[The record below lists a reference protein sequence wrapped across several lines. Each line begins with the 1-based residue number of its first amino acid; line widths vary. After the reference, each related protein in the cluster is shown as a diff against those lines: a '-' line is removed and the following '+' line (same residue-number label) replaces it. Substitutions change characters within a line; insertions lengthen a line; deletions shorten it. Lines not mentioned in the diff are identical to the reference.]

1 MRLRAQFE
9 TLEVSELIWFLRAD
23 EGLRVRDLIVA
34 SDMNEFAQIGS
45 DMKPRPRWKLLV
57 WIEGI
62 LVLLWGGLKMVPGIE
77 EKGAGGAV
85 DLLLVLLV
93 FLVALIWLLLLS
105 GLRWKVRLIGAAVM
119 LALLGL
125 VKMDGHTGSFF
136 PQFSWRWTKESAKAM
151 PEVTGTVAKEGTL
164 ISTEGAE
171 HFARFLGAEMKNW
184 VSGALLP
191 EGWSNSKPKELWRK
205 QIGEGW
211 SAFSVA
217 GDFAYTLEQR
227 GEQETTICYEL
238 RTGDVVWVHG
248 EDVRFEESMGDDGP
262 RSTPTVVDGKV
273 FSYGATGILNC
284 LDART
289 GEMIWG
295 KDVLVELGQQ
305 VPTWAK
311 SCSPLVVDGK
321 VIVTLGKEAEKNLAA
336 FNISNGELLW
346 RAGDYSSSYASPVVA
361 TLAGKRQ
368 IVAIQ
373 QKSVDGYEIES
384 GEILWSFPI
393 GNPQGNCA
401 SPLILEDTVI
411 TSSGYGYGTHRIK
424 ITPMAEG
431 EGFGAE
437 EMWHS
442 RKLKSKF
449 ANMVVKDG
457 GVYGLNEGRLVCLN
471 LEDGSLRWRGSNFG
485 HGQLLGV
492 GDHMIVQTENG
503 GISIVEI
510 SPEEEK
516 VVGEFDALEHRTW
529 NNPVL
534 AGRILLVR
542 NDREAI
548 AFEFLR

>member
-1 MRLRAQFE
+1 
-9 TLEVSELIWFLRAD
+9 LRAD
-23 EGLRVRDLIVA
+23 GLRDLDSVVV
-34 SDMNEFAQIGS
+34 SDMDDSSQLDS
-45 DMKPRPRWKLLV
+45 SMKPRPRWRLLV
-57 WIEGI
+57 WIEAI
-62 LVLLWGGLKMVPGIE
+62 LVLIWLVLKKVPGIE
-77 EKGAGGAV
+77 ENGAGGAV
-85 DLLLVLLV
+85 DLLLMILV
-93 FLVALIWLLLLS
+93 FVVALIWLLLLS
-105 GLRWKVRLIGAAVM
+105 RLRWKVRLIGAAAM

-136 PQFSWRWTKESAKAM
+136 PQFSWRWTKESAKEM
-151 PEVTGTVAKEGTL
+151 PEVTGTVAKEGTV

-171 HFARFLGAEMKNW
+171 HFPRFLGAEMKNW

-191 EGWSNSKPKELWRK
+191 EGWSRSKPKELWRK

-211 SAFSVA
+211 AAFSVA
-217 GDFAYTLEQR
+217 GDFAYTMEQR
-227 GEQETTICYEL
+227 GEKEATICYEL

-295 KDVLVELGQQ
+295 KDVLAEVGQK

-336 FNISNGELLW
+336 FDISNGELVW

-373 QKSVDGYEIES
+373 QKSVDGYEIEN

-401 SPLILEDTVI
+401 SPLILDDTVI

-424 ITPMAEG
+424 ITPKSEG
-431 EGFGAE
+431 GGFDAE

-442 RKLKSKF
+442 GKLKAKF

-516 VVGEFDALEHRTW
+516 VVREFDALEHRTW

>member
-1 MRLRAQFE
+1 M
-9 TLEVSELIWFLRAD
+9 RAD
-23 EGLRVRDLIVA
+23 ESLRVRDSVVA
-34 SDMNEFAQIGS
+34 FDMDDFAQIDSG
-45 DMKPRPRWKLLV
+45 MKPRPRWKLLV

-93 FLVALIWLLLLS
+93 FVVALIWLLLLS

-211 SAFSVA
+211 AAFSVA
-217 GDFAYTLEQR
+217 GGFAYTLEQR

-295 KDVLVELGQQ
+295 KDVLVEVGQQ

-336 FNISNGELLW
+336 FNISNGELVW

-401 SPLILEDTVI
+401 SPLIVDDTVI

-431 EGFGAE
+431 VGFGAE

-442 RKLKSKF
+442 RKLKAKF

-457 GVYGLNEGRLVCLN
+457 NVYGLNEGRLVCLN
-471 LEDGSLRWRGSNFG
+471 LKDGSLRWRGSNFG